1 MPTLVVYTCAALAEI
16 AGCFAFWSWLR
27 SGSYCQIWCMRKKL
41 GGFPAELSLVYS
53 VDELD
58 AINDIGELFEAA

>member
-1 MPTLVVYTCAALAEI
+1 ML
-16 AGCFAFWSWLR
+16 
-27 SGSYCQIWCMRKKL
+27 SYCQIWCTRKKL